1 MNIKFLVS
9 TALVFFLLGYATSAS
24 CQNLVA
30 NNSFEEKRGCP
41 VDYTQIQ
48 LTQLVS
54 WRQLGNGTPDYFNAC
69 SKTVGVP
76 DNVFGSQAA
85 LSGEAYAGVVT
96 YTSGK
101 KNYREY
107 LCSELTRPLLP
118 GELVCIE
125 VHVSSADACIY
136 FTDGFGV
143 LLSETE
149 PRQKGQDCLE
159 LTATIDNPRLFI
171 LDQVNDWVKMGNVY
185 KAKGGEK
192 FITLGNFKK
201 DSDTNILQK
210 TTGRST
216 SDYSYLYVDDVVVK
230 PVKSKSECSCEN
242 EVLQS
247 LVVDPPLQLSQ
258 YDEIK
263 LDDILFDF
271 DKSFLTD
278 SAKMELNEVFDL
290 LRKNKSM
297 YLEVQGH
304 TDNKGQEGYNVNL
317 SKKRADSV
325 VSFLT
330 KKGIESSRLQI
341 KYFGAAK
348 PVEPNESAEGRAKN
362 RRVEFRVLQKRFEM
376 VKTN

>member
-1 MNIKFLVS
+1 
-9 TALVFFLLGYATSAS
+9 
-24 CQNLVA
+24 
-30 NNSFEEKRGCP
+30 
-41 VDYTQIQ
+41 
-48 LTQLVS
+48 
-54 WRQLGNGTPDYFNAC
+54 
-69 SKTVGVP
+69 
-76 DNVFGSQAA
+76 
-85 LSGEAYAGVVT
+85 
-96 YTSGK
+96 
-101 KNYREY
+101 
-107 LCSELTRPLLP
+107 
-118 GELVCIE
+118 
-125 VHVSSADACIY
+125 
-136 FTDGFGV
+136 
-143 LLSETE
+143 
-149 PRQKGQDCLE
+149 
-159 LTATIDNPRLFI
+159 
-171 LDQVNDWVKMGNVY
+171 
-185 KAKGGEK
+185 
-192 FITLGNFKK
+192 
-201 DSDTNILQK
+201 
-210 TTGRST
+210 
-216 SDYSYLYVDDVVVK
+216 
-230 PVKSKSECSCEN
+230 
-242 EVLQS
+242 
-247 LVVDPPLQLSQ
+247 VDPPLQLSQ

-376 VKTN
+376 VKTD